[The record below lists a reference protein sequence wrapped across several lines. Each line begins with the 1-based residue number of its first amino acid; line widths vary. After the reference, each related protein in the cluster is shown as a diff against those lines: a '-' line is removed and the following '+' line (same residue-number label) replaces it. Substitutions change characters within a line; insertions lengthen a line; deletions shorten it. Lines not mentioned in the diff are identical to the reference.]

1 MHKINLAVN
10 LRDFGAKNFS
20 GIFCDRRGAGEN
32 SWDGI
37 GRECGLGA
45 QEKDRFCRENFP
57 EKIRT
62 GLAGAAPQK
71 SHKSCHLAGGP
82 RGYLGPI

>member
-1 MHKINLAVN
+1 VNFEQDYALCTRLICAVN

-45 QEKDRFCRENFP
+45 HENNQILPGKF
-57 EKIRT
+57 
-62 GLAGAAPQK
+62 
-71 SHKSCHLAGGP
+71 S
-82 RGYLGPI
+82 